1 VDGFTL
7 IERIKEEPSLASVT
21 IMMLTSAGERG
32 DAARC
37 RALGVTAYL
46 TKPIRQSELLD
57 AILTS
62 LGAPSPELSGQLVTV
77 HSMREH
83 RRPLHILL
91 AEDNVVNQTLAI
103 RLLEKRGHSVVLA
116 VNGREAVETWK
127 RGRFDLILM
136 DVQMPEMGGF
146 EATAAI
152 RQAELGGAIHI
163 PIVAM
168 TARAMAGDRES
179 CLEAGMDGYVAKPIS
194 VAELVTT
201 IQSVMTAYP
210 PLGESGVALRE
221 PALLDRPALLR
232 RYAEHHDLL
241 FEIAELFEAQAPHW
255 MAALDEA
262 VARGDADALASGAH
276 ALRGSAANFMAAETV
291 DAAVCLET
299 TARKGDLILAGKAVE
314 VLKKSVARLIGELA
328 EMRNGSS
335 PGAHLPDETTS

>member
-1 VDGFTL
+1 
-7 IERIKEEPSLASVT
+7 
-21 IMMLTSAGERG
+21 MMLTSAGERG

-62 LGAPSPELSGQLVTV
+62 LGSAPAERSGQLVTV

-91 AEDNVVNQTLAI
+91 AEDNVVNQTLAT
-103 RLLEKRGHSVVLA
+103 RLLEKGGHSVVLA

-127 RGRFDLILM
+127 RERFDLILM

-152 RQAELGGAIHI
+152 RQAELGGTMRI

-179 CLEAGMDGYVAKPIS
+179 CLEAGMDAYVAKPIS
-194 VAELVTT
+194 AAELITT
-201 IQSVMTAYP
+201 IQSVTSAHP
-210 PLGESGVALRE
+210 PVEEDGASQTEQAV
-221 PALLDRPALLR
+221 LDRPALLE
-232 RYAEHHDLL
+232 RYAEHQGLL
-241 FEIAELFEAQAPHW
+241 FEIADLFGPQALHW
-255 MAALDEA
+255 MAAMDEA
-262 VARGDADALASGAH
+262 VLRGDAGALASAGH
-276 ALRGSAANFMAAETV
+276 ALRGSAANFMATETM

-299 TARKGDLILAGKAVE
+299 AAGKGDLILAGSAVE
-314 VLKKSVARLIGELA
+314 VLKKSVVRLLQELA
-328 EMRNGSS
+328 EMRDLRPPRPPEAPPS
-335 PGAHLPDETTS
+335 

>member
-7 IERIKEEPSLASVT
+7 IERIKQEPNLASVT

-62 LGAPSPELSGQLVTV
+62 LGSAPAERSGQLVTV

-91 AEDNVVNQTLAI
+91 AEDNLVNQTLAT

-127 RGRFDLILM
+127 RERFDLILM

-152 RQAELGGAIHI
+152 RHAELGGAMHI

-179 CLEAGMDGYVAKPIS
+179 CLEAGMDAYVAKPIS
-194 VAELVTT
+194 AAELVTA
-201 IQSVMTAYP
+201 IESVV
-210 PLGESGVALRE
+210 SGRPTVKE
-221 PALLDRPALLR
+221 ETVSPAER
-232 RYAEHHDLL
+232 
-241 FEIAELFEAQAPHW
+241 FEIADLFAAQAPSW
-255 MAALDEA
+255 LAAMDDA
-262 VARGDADALASGAH
+262 VVRGDAGALASAAH
-276 ALRGSAANFMAAETV
+276 ALRGSAANFMATETV
-291 DAAVCLET
+291 DAALCLET
-299 TARKGDLILAGKAVE
+299 AAGKGDLILARDAVDR
-314 VLKKSVARLIGELA
+314 LKKNVERLLPELTEMSQRGRAPVAGP
-328 EMRNGSS
+328 
-335 PGAHLPDETTS
+335 PGGTPS